1 MIFSIL
7 HPKLNP
13 CDTWTTGTRHLHPVP
28 VCPYNAEVVNQI
40 TSMTFTDA
48 LIASGYVLDEDN
60 FDDGSYEK
68 LSHEI
73 YQELDNLSYLNDE
86 LFDYY
91 CNELFYPD
99 NEDEMILEK
108 CTPELLLELRQIV
121 DDNR

>member
-1 MIFSIL
+1 M
-7 HPKLNP
+7 
-13 CDTWTTGTRHLHPVP
+13 
-28 VCPYNAEVVNQI
+28 I
-40 TSMTFTDA
+40 TSLYTRNR
-48 LIASGYVLDEDN
+48 VLDT
-60 FDDGSYEK
+60 FEK

-91 CNELFYPD
+91 CKELFYPD

>member
-1 MIFSIL
+1 M
-7 HPKLNP
+7 
-13 CDTWTTGTRHLHPVP
+13 
-28 VCPYNAEVVNQI
+28 I
-40 TSMTFTDA
+40 TSLYTHNRILDTF
-48 LIASGYVLDEDN
+48 EN
-60 FDDGSYEK
+60 

-99 NEDEMILEK
+99 DEDEMILEK
-108 CTPELLLELRQIV
+108 CTPEVLLELRQIV

>member
-1 MIFSIL
+1 MT
-7 HPKLNP
+7 
-13 CDTWTTGTRHLHPVP
+13 D
-28 VCPYNAEVVNQI
+28 EMI
-40 TSMTFTDA
+40 TSLYTHNRILDTF
-48 LIASGYVLDEDN
+48 
-60 FDDGSYEK
+60 EK

-99 NEDEMILEK
+99 DEDEMIIEK
-108 CTPELLLELRQIV
+108 CTPEVLLELRQIV

>member
-1 MIFSIL
+1 M
-7 HPKLNP
+7 
-13 CDTWTTGTRHLHPVP
+13 
-28 VCPYNAEVVNQI
+28 I
-40 TSMTFTDA
+40 TSLYTHNR
-48 LIASGYVLDEDN
+48 VLDTFEN
-60 FDDGSYEK
+60 